1 MQLIIVTR
9 QIDGEKMYVNPE
21 QICAIYP
28 YYKGESTVIQ
38 FAGAEENYLD
48 VRESPESIVSMIT
61 DKNWIPC
68 DQEQPN
74 DDKPVLLTA
83 ELWFPDNSRRRD
95 VCMAS
100 YDLQNKTWY
109 EILGAN
115 ILEIPHPIA
124 WMKLPEPQQDE

>member
-1 MQLIIVTR
+1 MQKDDVIYR
-9 QIDGEKMYVNPE
+9 QA
-21 QICAIYP
+21 AIN
-28 YYKGESTVIQ
+28 GLWS
-38 FAGAEENYLD
+38 LD
-48 VRESPESIVSMIT
+48 VELRPSAIDAILNMLNGLPPIQR
-61 DKNWIPC
+61 WIPC
-68 DQEQPN
+68 DQKLPSN
-74 DDKPVLLTA
+74 DKPVLLTA

-124 WMKLPEPQQDE
+124 WMELPEPQQDE